1 MTFTRLGLSGL
12 VLLVLAVL
20 PAGAEPVPDRAT
32 GIWSLGGCGSAAL
45 TVLVN
50 TTGALVIE
58 TEDTTSYVALAK
70 AEWAAGSLVLTPEGA
85 DDMVLPPLTQFQR
98 CNFLPPSMAV
108 PFAEAIAVFK
118 RMDEV
123 EEACL
128 GNATN
133 VARCIAVAFD
143 VIDVTGDGLFS
154 QAELSRGL
162 RAAGFFL
169 GYHWAVDKQRGAAGG
184 AAAPRP
190 HAFVPLENLYVGQ
203 FAGTAL
209 GPFIASNLIQSYDFD
224 GDGFLSLGEV
234 MQDRIPETGLEGIL
248 ANTALQLS
256 PAALSAFLKSLV
268 AGFNLLP

>member
-12 VLLVLAVL
+12 MLLVLSSV
-20 PAGAEPVPDRAT
+20 PAGAAPVPDRAT
-32 GIWSLGGCGSAAL
+32 GIWGLGDCGSTAL
-45 TVLVN
+45 TVLVH

-58 TEDTTSYVALAK
+58 TEDQKSYVALAR
-70 AEWAAGSLVLTPEGA
+70 AEWTAGSLVLTPEGA

-98 CNFLPPSMAV
+98 CDFLPTSMSV

-123 EEACL
+123 EAACL
-128 GNATN
+128 GEATN

-143 VIDVTGDGLFS
+143 VVDVTGNGLFS

-169 GYHWAVDKQRGAAGG
+169 GYHWAVDQQRESADAGATRG
-184 AAAPRP
+184 
-190 HAFVPLENLYVGQ
+190 HAFVPLEKLYVGQ
-203 FAGTAL
+203 FAGMAL
-209 GPFIASNLIQSYDFD
+209 GPFIAGNLIQSYDFD

-234 MQDRIPETGLEGIL
+234 MQDRIPETGLQGAL

-256 PAALSAFLKSLV
+256 PAALSAFLKSLA